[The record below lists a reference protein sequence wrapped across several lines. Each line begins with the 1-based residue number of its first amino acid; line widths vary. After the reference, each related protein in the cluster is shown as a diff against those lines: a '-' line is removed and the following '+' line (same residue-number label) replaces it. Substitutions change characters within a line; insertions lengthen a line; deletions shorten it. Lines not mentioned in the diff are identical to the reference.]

1 MKLLFLFFTLIGLFS
16 CGSES
21 KPEEQTFQISQASL
35 SRLVNPK
42 VMPSNID
49 LSSEKTLLNRDYPIE
64 VVLFSDG
71 TWFYDLPNLGEGRGT
86 YTVDNGTVKLFA
98 ERILFDINIDIVAK
112 DEAGNDYVL
121 KFSDRFGPKSLDTEK
136 INF

>member
-1 MKLLFLFFTLIGLFS
+1 MKFITLFLTLLIFVS
-16 CGSES
+16 CGSRNES
-21 KPEEQTFQISQASL
+21 EEETFQISQASL
-35 SRLVNPK
+35 SRLVNAK

-49 LSSEKTLLNRDYPIE
+49 LSTEKTLLNRDYPIE

-86 YTVDNGTVKLFA
+86 YTLDNGVVKLFA
-98 ERILFDINIDIVAK
+98 ERVLFDINIEIVAK
-112 DEAGNDYVL
+112 DEAGKDYVL